1 MSSYEFAI
9 LVALIM
15 EANVN
20 GSANIRGAIIRKI
33 TNSAVPSNGL
43 VLDQKKNPASDAL
56 FIGSTF
62 IHIKKYAGKMNICNK
77 TINLLIINPLV
88 STIKAP

>member
-15 EANVN
+15 EASVN
-20 GSANIRGAIIRKI
+20 GSANIIGAIIRRI
-33 TNSAVPSNGL
+33 ISSPVPSSGL
-43 VLDQKKNPASDAL
+43 LLVQKKKPLRDAL

-62 IHIKKYAGKMNICNK
+62 IQMKKYAGKMKICNK

-88 STIKAP
+88 STT